1 MEITMWGNGIVT
13 LSLQLS
19 NEELYKADGN
29 LEKQQ
34 QKSREHEQLTQKAK
48 SMEDSRKGQEV
59 IFGEFCVYNTNH
71 LTTKKLFPY

>member
-1 MEITMWGNGIVT
+1 M
-13 LSLQLS
+13 S
-19 NEELYKADGN
+19 NDELYKADRN

-48 SMEDSRKGQEV
+48 SMEDSHKAQEV
-59 IFGEFCVYNTNH
+59 IFGEFCVYNTVITNH